1 MLSSHMATR
10 GWLIYYMRTHMR
22 DYVHDNWLGAVHQG
36 MEYAQLLH
44 CQINLLDEQ
53 DSCYY
58 RY

>member
-1 MLSSHMATR
+1 
-10 GWLIYYMRTHMR
+10 MR